1 LSDPSARTAAVH
13 GKRRR
18 SALPLWGVLL
28 VCGAP
33 VLLAAYLY
41 FFNLVPVGVTNYGE
55 LVEPQRDVPP
65 AHALVLRDLEGEPFD
80 LQSLYGK
87 WVMISADSG
96 DCGDDCAKK
105 LFIKR
110 QTHAS
115 TGKQINRINRVWLIL
130 DDEPVPT
137 LVIRAYEGM
146 LMLRANRQ
154 QVEDFLALP
163 AGAAA
168 EDLNKHI
175 WVVDPRGH
183 LMMRFPADP
192 DPIKL
197 RKDIGRLLHN
207 SRIG

>member
-1 LSDPSARTAAVH
+1 MSDSSVQPATK

-18 SALPLWGVLL
+18 SALPLWGVLF

-55 LVEPQRDVPP
+55 LVEPQRDIPP
-65 AHALVLRDLEGEPFD
+65 AQALALQDLEGEPFD
-80 LQSLYGK
+80 LQSLKGR
-87 WVMISADSG
+87 WLMISADSG
-96 DCGDDCAKK
+96 DCGDSCAKK

-115 TGKQINRINRVWLIL
+115 TGKQIHRIARVWLIL

-154 QVEDFLALP
+154 QVAAFLALP
-163 AGAAA
+163 DGVASGL
-168 EDLNKHI
+168 EKHI

-183 LMMRFPADP
+183 LMMRFPEEP
-192 DPIKL
+192 DPMKL

>member
-1 LSDPSARTAAVH
+1 MSDISAQAAPPA
-13 GKRRR
+13 KRRR
-18 SALPLWGVLL
+18 STLPLWGVLL

-41 FFNLVPVGVTNYGE
+41 FFNVVPVGVTNYGD

-65 AHALVLRDLEGEPFD
+65 PHALVLQDLEGQAFD
-80 LQSLYGK
+80 LQDLYGK
-87 WVMISADSG
+87 WLMISADSG
-96 DCGDDCAKK
+96 DCRDACATKH
-105 LFIKR
+105 FIKR

-115 TGKQINRINRVWLIL
+115 TGKQINRIVRVWLIL

-154 QVEDFLALP
+154 QVQDFLALP
-163 AGAAA
+163 AGAPAS
-168 EDLNKHI
+168 DLNQHI

-192 DPIKL
+192 DPSKL